1 MDKHIIQYLRFNEKI
16 LEQSELGKLEQV
28 VIDESCINWINIKSL
43 SDENLINGLISKF
56 DISPLVIEEV
66 VNTNQIPKTIDYGDY
81 VFMIVEDVEYDGE
94 FRLQTKQL
102 SIVLFKNLIIT
113 IQEKESAF
121 FNEISAKIKDRI
133 SVRNNGADN
142 LLYIIIDYVVDNYFD
157 VLEEIGEKIDNVED
171 QLLYNPE
178 RKILEETYRLKRDLV
193 NIRKALWLM
202 RNAIGSMVQN
212 EFELIG
218 SRALNYFRD
227 EYNHIVQ
234 LIDLTETY
242 RDICSGMLE
251 IYLSSIS
258 NKTNDIMKVLTIF
271 STIFIPLTFLVGIY
285 GMNFINMPE
294 VKWEYGYI
302 SFWIV
307 SLIITGLMI
316 RFFRRKKWL

>member
-1 MDKHIIQYLRFNEKI
+1 MDKNTVQYLRFNEKI
-16 LEQSELGKLEQV
+16 FEQAEFENLEQV
-28 VIDESCINWINIKSL
+28 ITDESCINWINIKSL
-43 SDENLINGLISKF
+43 SYIREIDDLISKF
-56 DISPLVIEEV
+56 GISPLVIEDIK
-66 VNTNQIPKTIDYGDY
+66 NSNQIPKTIDYGDY
-81 VFMIVEDVEYDGE
+81 VFMIVEGVEYDGGL
-94 FRLQTKQL
+94 RLHTKQL

-113 IQEKESAF
+113 IQEKESAV
-121 FNEISAKIKDRI
+121 FNEISTMIEERI
-133 SVRNNGADN
+133 SVRNSGTDN
-142 LLYIIIDYVVDNYFD
+142 LFYIIIDYIVDNYFD

-178 RKILEETYRLKRDLV
+178 REVLEETYRLKRDLI
-193 NIRKALWLM
+193 NIRKTLWLM
-202 RNAIGSMVQN
+202 RNAIGSINQN
-212 EFELIG
+212 EFELVG

-294 VKWEYGYI
+294 VNWKYGYMG
-302 SFWIV
+302 FWIV
-307 SLIITGLMI
+307 SLIITGIMI
-316 RFFRRKKWL
+316 RFFRGKKWL